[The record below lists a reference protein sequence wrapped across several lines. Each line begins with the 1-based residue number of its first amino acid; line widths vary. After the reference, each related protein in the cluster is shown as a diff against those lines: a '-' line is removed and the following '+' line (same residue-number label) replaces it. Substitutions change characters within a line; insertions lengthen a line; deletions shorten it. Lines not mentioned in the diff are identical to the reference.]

1 VQSVGGS
8 YLPEGS
14 VGSACSV
21 GDSYLKLCW
30 CSGDRCPPKDCHAT
44 TTILPRYNNN
54 IATLQQ
60 QDCHAT
66 ATRLP
71 RYCKMSRNGWKMRR
85 KTNWEMS
92 WKIGWKI
99 APIVQVSS
107 SHYFTD
113 TQHVVR
119 RLEDMVDIFVY
130 SILFIALQHPTQPTL
145 SSSRESPQP
154 FPSHHTLLGTKKE
167 IEYWHDVNSTSSRKY

>member
-1 VQSVGGS
+1 MASLPYPRSHQTIFPQNSRNTQKRLAEKKNLCTSVKSVGGS

-14 VGSACSV
+14 VGSTCSV

-30 CSGDRCPPKDCHAT
+30 CSGDRCTPKDCHAT
-44 TTILPRYNNN
+44 TTRLPRYNNK
-54 IATLQQ
+54 IATLRQ

-71 RYCKMSRNGWKMRR
+71 RYSKMSRDGCKM
-85 KTNWEMS
+85 N

-99 APIVQVSS
+99 GWKITPIVQVSS

-119 RLEDMVDIFVY
+119 RLEDIVDIFTY
-130 SILFIALQHPTQPTL
+130 SILFIA
-145 SSSRESPQP
+145 S
-154 FPSHHTLLGTKKE
+154 
-167 IEYWHDVNSTSSRKY
+167 